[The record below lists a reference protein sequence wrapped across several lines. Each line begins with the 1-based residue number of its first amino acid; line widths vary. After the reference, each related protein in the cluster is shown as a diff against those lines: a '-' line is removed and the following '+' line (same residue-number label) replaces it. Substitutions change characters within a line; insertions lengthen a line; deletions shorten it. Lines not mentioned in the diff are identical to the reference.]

1 MTSCSVA
8 KYIEVITNRHQILHI
23 AIPKP
28 ICPDIKFPDFSANN
42 LSFGTLWIQPD
53 PKHIANTLESIIK
66 MEHVPRAFIFSDGT
80 SGIPELL
87 LKNTNNHTADNEFDS
102 PVFSPHAYQ
111 VQRGRLPSVYA
122 HKPGIADLG
131 QTLKKMG
138 LNGTIATAVRHAYLF
153 TVEPHVEVELSKI
166 IKYQPKL
173 NNFFWILGEGL
184 DLPVNRIIHVL
195 NKSGGEF
202 MNLGFLSYNPLLS
215 LEDSKDFLPDDPLID
230 GMRSMF
236 NGDFQ
241 NLPVAYYENRDRLTF
256 YSLEKPINES
266 ARFRATAHFSPGNPG
281 KLTNFGKYLLD
292 QTMISGLFAN
302 RFVNFHKRV
311 LKLGVVMEE
320 PLIMGGRVLENGQV
334 VNATGMT
341 IDLLEILMDKF
352 NFKIASSLLGLGYWE
367 SKNNPSSADDPGFR
381 YELYQ
386 PRDGQYGI
394 KNGSWTG
401 LMRDL
406 IEQHIDLIASPVTVN
421 KDRSQVVS
429 VVGQFMDSGIGI
441 LMARSSADPP
451 IHQMF
456 QPFKYSVW
464 LLLGGSFLL
473 VASLAYATSRFSPKG
488 GWTSREA
495 GTMTLTS
502 VAENM
507 WSSIMSL
514 LFKGQ
519 ELYPL
524 ASSARTILLS
534 FWTLVLVTHA
544 FWQADM
550 TAHLTRNEVKL
561 PVNSLEDLS
570 RQRKIRPVLIKGT
583 ASYQM
588 FAIPG
593 SNQIYRRIY
602 QLSKGLAVTN
612 HSEAI
617 SLLLNNPNLAVIAD
631 WNVLSYAATK
641 HCDQLAL
648 VTGSMVTGH
657 LGFATL
663 PNQHFIDVVSKYLF
677 LLKERGII
685 HRLRQKWWF
694 TVDKCTIRDTKYRPI
709 TVQNSAAALITLCS
723 FICLS
728 LVVLLAEI
736 FWSRMVRNNKK
747 CTQNDALL
755 S

>member
-1 MTSCSVA
+1 
-8 KYIEVITNRHQILHI
+8 
-23 AIPKP
+23 
-28 ICPDIKFPDFSANN
+28 
-42 LSFGTLWIQPD
+42 
-53 PKHIANTLESIIK
+53 
-66 MEHVPRAFIFSDGT
+66 
-80 SGIPELL
+80 
-87 LKNTNNHTADNEFDS
+87 
-102 PVFSPHAYQ
+102 
-111 VQRGRLPSVYA
+111 
-122 HKPGIADLG
+122 
-131 QTLKKMG
+131 
-138 LNGTIATAVRHAYLF
+138 
-153 TVEPHVEVELSKI
+153 
-166 IKYQPKL
+166 
-173 NNFFWILGEGL
+173 
-184 DLPVNRIIHVL
+184 
-195 NKSGGEF
+195 

-215 LEDSKDFLPDDPLID
+215 PIDDEDFPLNDPLID

-236 NGDFQ
+236 KGDFQ
-241 NLPVAYYENRDRLTF
+241 NHSVAQYEYWNRLTF
-256 YSLEKPINES
+256 YSLEKTINET
-266 ARFRATAHFSPGNPG
+266 ARFRATARFSPDSPG
-281 KLTNFGKYLLD
+281 KLTNFGKYILD

-302 RFVNFHKRV
+302 RFVNFHEKV

-320 PLIMGGRVLENGQV
+320 PLIMGGQVLETGQL

-352 NFKIASSLLGLGYWE
+352 NFK
-367 SKNNPSSADDPGFR
+367 

-441 LMARSSADPP
+441 LLARSTANPP

-473 VASLAYATSRFSPKG
+473 VASLAYATNRFSPKG
-488 GWTSREA
+488 GWTSSGA

-514 LFKGQ
+514 VFKGQ

-550 TAHLTRNEVKL
+550 TAHLTRNEVNL

-570 RQRKIRPVLIKGT
+570 RQSKIRPVFIKGT
-583 ASYQM
+583 ASYQV
-588 FAIPG
+588 FATPG
-593 SNQIYRRIY
+593 SNRVYQRIY
-602 QLSKGLAVTN
+602 QLSKGFEVTT

-641 HCDQLAL
+641 HCDKLAL
-648 VTGSMVTGH
+648 VTGSVVTGH
-657 LGFATL
+657 LGFAAL
-663 PNQHFIDVVSKYLF
+663 HSQHFIDVVSK
-677 LLKERGII
+677 
-685 HRLRQKWWF
+685 
-694 TVDKCTIRDTKYRPI
+694 
-709 TVQNSAAALITLCS
+709 
-723 FICLS
+723 
-728 LVVLLAEI
+728 
-736 FWSRMVRNNKK
+736 
-747 CTQNDALL
+747 
-755 S
+755 

>member
-1 MTSCSVA
+1 
-8 KYIEVITNRHQILHI
+8 
-23 AIPKP
+23 
-28 ICPDIKFPDFSANN
+28 
-42 LSFGTLWIQPD
+42 
-53 PKHIANTLESIIK
+53 
-66 MEHVPRAFIFSDGT
+66 
-80 SGIPELL
+80 
-87 LKNTNNHTADNEFDS
+87 
-102 PVFSPHAYQ
+102 
-111 VQRGRLPSVYA
+111 
-122 HKPGIADLG
+122 
-131 QTLKKMG
+131 
-138 LNGTIATAVRHAYLF
+138 
-153 TVEPHVEVELSKI
+153 
-166 IKYQPKL
+166 
-173 NNFFWILGEGL
+173 
-184 DLPVNRIIHVL
+184 
-195 NKSGGEF
+195 
-202 MNLGFLSYNPLLS
+202 
-215 LEDSKDFLPDDPLID
+215 
-230 GMRSMF
+230 
-236 NGDFQ
+236 
-241 NLPVAYYENRDRLTF
+241 
-256 YSLEKPINES
+256 
-266 ARFRATAHFSPGNPG
+266 
-281 KLTNFGKYLLD
+281 
-292 QTMISGLFAN
+292 
-302 RFVNFHKRV
+302 
-311 LKLGVVMEE
+311 MEE
-320 PLIMGGRVLENGQV
+320 PLIMGGHVLETGQL

-352 NFKIASSLLGLGYWE
+352 NFK
-367 SKNNPSSADDPGFR
+367 

-441 LMARSSADPP
+441 LLARSTANPP

-473 VASLAYATSRFSPKG
+473 VASLAYATNRFSPKG
-488 GWTSREA
+488 GWTSSGA
-495 GTMTLTS
+495 GTVTLTS

-514 LFKGQ
+514 VFKGQ

-550 TAHLTRNEVKL
+550 TAHLTRNEVNL

-570 RQRKIRPVLIKGT
+570 RQSKIRPVFIKGT
-583 ASYQM
+583 ASYQV
-588 FAIPG
+588 FAG
-593 SNQIYRRIY
+593 FE
-602 QLSKGLAVTN
+602 VTK

-617 SLLLNNPNLAVIAD
+617 NLLLNNPNLAVIAD

-648 VTGSMVTGH
+648 VTGSVVTGH
-657 LGFATL
+657 LGFAAL
-663 PNQHFIDVVSKYLF
+663 HNQHFIDVVSKYLF
-677 LLKERGII
+677 LLKEKGII

-694 TVDKCTIRDTKYRPI
+694 TVDKCTIRDTEYRPI

-728 LVVLLAEI
+728 LVVLLTEV
-736 FWSRMVRNNKK
+736 FWSRMVRNSQVTPSDTQLSIEHSGKSVLSEKNQQKQNSQVNLRFRKK
-747 CTQNDALL
+747 KA
-755 S
+755 

>member
-1 MTSCSVA
+1 MSLITAYFHIFPCLACRLIAAGVQVIISMTSCSVA
-8 KYIEVITNRHQILHI
+8 KYIEVITNRHQILQI

-28 ICPDIKFPDFSANN
+28 LCPDIRFPNFSANN

-53 PKHIANTLESIIK
+53 PKHIAKTLESIIK

-80 SGIPELL
+80 SGESCGYSILLSTYISVNDIIYLRSSLFSCTIIPSGFSCTLFTTGIPELL

-131 QTLKKMG
+131 QTLEKMG

-153 TVEPHVEVELSKI
+153 TVEPHVEVELSKVRIYTRFHFYLQNSFISIQI
-166 IKYQPKL
+166 IKHQPKL

-195 NKSGGEF
+195 NTSGGEF

-256 YSLEKPINES
+256 YSLEKPINET
-266 ARFRATAHFSPGNPG
+266 ARFRATAHFSPGSPG
-281 KLTNFGKYLLD
+281 MLTNFGKYLLD

-320 PLIMGGRVLENGQV
+320 PLIMGGQVLENGQL

-341 IDLLEILMDKF
+341 IDLLEILVDKF
-352 NFKIASSLLGLGYWE
+352 NFK
-367 SKNNPSSADDPGFR
+367 

-406 IEQHIDLIASPVTVN
+406 IEQYIDLIASPVTVN
-421 KDRSQVVS
+421 NDRSQVVS

-441 LMARSSADPP
+441 LLARSSADPP

-473 VASLAYATSRFSPKG
+473 VASLAYATNRFSPKG
-488 GWTSREA
+488 WRTTDEFLS
-495 GTMTLTS
+495 L
-502 VAENM
+502 
-507 WSSIMSL
+507 SSL
-514 LFKGQ
+514 
-519 ELYPL
+519 
-524 ASSARTILLS
+524 
-534 FWTLVLVTHA
+534 
-544 FWQADM
+544 
-550 TAHLTRNEVKL
+550 N
-561 PVNSLEDLS
+561 
-570 RQRKIRPVLIKGT
+570 KI
-583 ASYQM
+583 
-588 FAIPG
+588 F
-593 SNQIYRRIY
+593 N
-602 QLSKGLAVTN
+602 
-612 HSEAI
+612 
-617 SLLLNNPNLAVIAD
+617 
-631 WNVLSYAATK
+631 
-641 HCDQLAL
+641 
-648 VTGSMVTGH
+648 
-657 LGFATL
+657 
-663 PNQHFIDVVSKYLF
+663 LF

-728 LVVLLAEI
+728 LVVLLTEI
-736 FWSRMVRNNKK
+736 FWSRMVRNNEVAASDTQLSVQNSRGSVLPEKNQEMQNCQVNLRFRKK
-747 CTQNDALL
+747 QA
-755 S
+755 